1 MWSDPAAGDR
11 PVGEWC
17 KIWLDAQPARQ
28 PATVRKIRGV
38 IAKQIAGTFGRRPL
52 VSVRPSEVQA
62 WAAELSRTQSVATA
76 RHALGVLRRVFD
88 YAVRDGAIQRN
99 PAAGI
104 RLSKVQGN
112 DPRPLT
118 HDELWRLAGVVD
130 TARDRLLVLVAGY
143 CGLRWGELAALR
155 WSDVD
160 LQSRTLRIVRAYSEE
175 APRGELSPVKNHQ
188 ARTVPVPEIVSV
200 ELAEYET
207 LQPKGELVFPSASG
221 TPLRNRNWRR
231 DVFDPAVEAQG
242 LGITPHNLRDT
253 AASLA
258 IQEGASVV
266 AVARLLGHESAA
278 TTLNHYAGLFPTDL
292 DDIASRLDAAARLTI
307 ASQRESSDTKQ
318 SPTKHRPDESDI
330 GS

>member
-1 MWSDPAAGDR
+1 M
-11 PVGEWC
+11 V
-17 KIWLDAQPARQ
+17 DA
-28 PATVRKIRGV
+28 
-38 IAKQIAGTFGRRPL
+38 
-52 VSVRPSEVQA
+52 
-62 WAAELSRTQSVATA
+62 
-76 RHALGVLRRVFD
+76 
-88 YAVRDGAIQRN
+88 
-99 PAAGI
+99 
-104 RLSKVQGN
+104 
-112 DPRPLT
+112 
-118 HDELWRLAGVVD
+118 
-130 TARDRLLVLVAGY
+130 ARDRLLVLVAGY

-160 LQSRTLRIVRAYSEE
+160 LQNRTLRIVRAYSKE

-207 LQPKGELVFPSASG
+207 LQPRGELVFPSASG

-292 DDIASRLDAAARLTI
+292 DDVASRLDAAARLTI
-307 ASQRESSDTKQ
+307 ASQHESSDAKQ
-318 SPTKHRPDESDI
+318 SPTKHRPGEAEM

>member
-17 KIWLDAQPARQ
+17 TIWLDAQPARQ
-28 PATVRKIRGV
+28 PATLRKIRGV

-76 RHALGVLRRVFD
+76 RHALSFLRRVFD

-130 TARDRLLVLVAGY
+130 GARDRLLVLVAGY

-160 LQSRTLRIVRAYSEE
+160 LHNRTLRVVRAYSEE

-188 ARTVPVPEIVSV
+188 ARTVPVPEIVSR
-200 ELAEYET
+200 EFARYKA
-207 LQPKGELVFPSASG
+207 LQPQSELVFPSASG

-231 DVFDPAVEAQG
+231 DVFDSAVEALG
-242 LGITPHNLRDT
+242 LEITPHNLRDT

-307 ASQRESSDTKQ
+307 ASQRESSDAKQ
-318 SPTKHRPDESDI
+318 SPTKHRPDEAEV